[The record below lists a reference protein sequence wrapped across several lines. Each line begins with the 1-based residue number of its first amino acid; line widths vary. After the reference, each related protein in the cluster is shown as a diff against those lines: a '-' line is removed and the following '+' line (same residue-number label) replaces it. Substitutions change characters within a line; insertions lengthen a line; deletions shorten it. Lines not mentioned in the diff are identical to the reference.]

1 MNTLVLY
8 QKICDIR
15 PKELILPYMKP
26 SATKVQF
33 NLKELELH
41 YYEEFG
47 AYLTKEKLDQLK
59 ESKKGGSES
68 NKKIVLLE
76 I

>member
-1 MNTLVLY
+1 MDTLVLY

-26 SATKVQF
+26 SAAKVQF

-41 YYEEFG
+41 YVQEFG
-47 AYLTKEKLDQLK
+47 AYLTKEKLDKLK
-59 ESKKGGSES
+59 AKKGGAPSQ
-68 NKKIVLLE
+68 KILVVDF
-76 I
+76 

>member
-1 MNTLVLY
+1 MDTLVLY

-15 PKELILPYMKP
+15 PKELVLPYMKP

-33 NLKELELH
+33 NLKELELV
-41 YYEEFG
+41 YFEEFG

-59 ESKKGGSES
+59 AKKGGTPTQ
-68 NKKIVLLE
+68 KILVVDF
-76 I
+76 